1 MQREVHE
8 ETNIPY
14 DLVSKMSMTGVLPVA
29 TLVFCHRRSN
39 VSHGRQVHLFC
50 CYVDLNRQQVLEY
63 YRKGPEDQYES
74 LGIKFLTLDAIV
86 EGIVSMK

>member
-1 MQREVHE
+1 M
-8 ETNIPY
+8 
-14 DLVSKMSMTGVLPVA
+14 
-29 TLVFCHRRSN
+29 
-39 VSHGRQVHLFC
+39 SHGRQVHLFC

-86 EGIVSMK
+86 EGIVGVR